1 MKRIIIAAILTGAF
15 STLLMSQTTA
25 WARNPENP
33 IPPRQGIVLT

>member
-25 WARNPENP
+25 WGPGTRKIQYRPVRASF
-33 IPPRQGIVLT
+33 